1 MTSGLLSTFSTTYGV
16 SADNFINAEFVARDG
31 SIFSLND
38 MSTPNL
44 FSYQNPLHE
53 QDAFAICV
61 SVKMKL
67 HPVTD
72 DEEGVLVPFHTFED
86 ALEFSRECAVRHI
99 GLAIGMLGSDFVST
113 FLAPTKK
120 LAAQTKDVFD
130 HTLDMPYLVLLIG
143 DAYALKSV
151 RRMGHPLIDQN
162 LFRILYQGLPSL
174 CSAGWLDLLS
184 ELSEDEPYSYLQSG
198 QFGGLAEIALA
209 PSPAQM
215 ARELEPDLRPY
226 FEKLFSRPEMTD
238 LVWLNTFRIQSPRYC
253 RENPCVALVNYLPI
267 DASLITEIQSGLRE
281 IADSHCLRSGFGFI
295 TPIDNGKRCVWEY
308 DIYFDHTNPDEIA
321 RIRLATHEAG
331 TLLDTYCEKTGT
343 IRQVRYLVNRGCCRK
358 ENLLYQ

>member
-16 SADNFINAEFVARDG
+16 SADNYIDAEFVAKDG
-31 SIFSLND
+31 SFFSLND
-38 MSTPNL
+38 LGGPNL
-44 FSYQNPLHE
+44 FSYQKSFRE
-53 QDAFAICV
+53 QDTLAICV
-61 SVKMKL
+61 SVMMKL
-67 HPVTD
+67 HPVTE
-72 DEEGVLVPFHTFED
+72 DEEGVLVPFRSFEE
-86 ALEFSRECAVRHI
+86 ALAFSRECAIRRI

-120 LAAQTKDVFD
+120 LAAQTKGAFV
-130 HTLDMPYLVLLIG
+130 HRLSMPYLVLLIG
-143 DAYALKSV
+143 DTYALQSV

-162 LFRILYQGLPSL
+162 LFRTLYQGLPSL
-174 CSAGWLDLLS
+174 TSAGWLDLLS
-184 ELSEDEPYSYLQSG
+184 ELSEEEPYSYLKSG
-198 QFGGLAEIALA
+198 QFGELAEMALA

-215 ARELEPDLRPY
+215 AQEIEPDLRPF

-238 LVWLNTFRIQSPRYC
+238 LVWLNTFRIQSARYC
-253 RENPCVALVNYLPI
+253 RENPCVALVCYLPI
-267 DASLITEIQSGLRE
+267 DAALISEIQSGLRV
-281 IADSHCLRSGFGFI
+281 IADRHRLRSGFGFI

-331 TLLDTYCEKTGT
+331 ALLDAYCEKTGT